1 MKKIT
6 RLIGIGGK
14 SLASLLE
21 GFKTKL
27 AELDALIADHTERH
41 KANAETIRDL
51 IDANGNIDAE
61 VRKAVKVRQNI
72 AQLIEEN

>member
-6 RLIGIGGK
+6 SLLGLGGK

-21 GFKTKL
+21 GFNKQL
-27 AELDALIADHTERH
+27 AELDALIADHTARH
-41 KANAETIRDL
+41 RGNTETIRTL
-51 IDANGNIDAE
+51 AFEIAEIDAE
-61 VRKAVKVRQNI
+61 IRKAVKVRQNI